1 MVFDITVAM
10 TWLLFIALFPM
21 AFIWLRRTWRIG
33 VGRDYSE
40 VALKKGVAPDHPEKY
55 APYAAAINL
64 LAGVVIVSVIVGV
77 LTASF
82 DYETWS
88 SMAGVTIWLKLIAD
102 FILSRHAHPFVAKNK
117 AE

>member
-10 TWLLFIALFPM
+10 TWLLFLALFPM
-21 AFIWLRRTWRIG
+21 AFIWLRRTWRIA
-33 VGRDYSE
+33 VRRDYSE
-40 VALKKGVAPDHPEKY
+40 VALKKGVTPDHPEKY
-55 APYAAAINL
+55 ASYAAAINM
-64 LAGVVIVSVIVGV
+64 LAGVVIVTVIGGV

-88 SMAGVTIWLKLIAD
+88 SIAGVTIWLKLIAD

-117 AE
+117 TE